1 MGSAFLQLWGW
12 CDLPHHSPRQTA
24 ASLASCPLQ
33 MGPDTCGETHSPSF
47 PPCSIPLPSG
57 RMASTWSWPRG
68 PSQQNGRERTD
79 RVMDKARNP
88 TAHQQQR
95 FPGLQRVRNSHAGG
109 CKPLIQQVCARL
121 LCSFGQAGVVL
132 LPALPLRSGATS
144 RCAPCQSHR
153 WDTSHPVV
161 CRGDQGRYVSGSCLV
176 ASGWGTEGT
185 ASML

>member
-1 MGSAFLQLWGW
+1 
-12 CDLPHHSPRQTA
+12 
-24 ASLASCPLQ
+24 
-33 MGPDTCGETHSPSF
+33 
-47 PPCSIPLPSG
+47 
-57 RMASTWSWPRG
+57 
-68 PSQQNGRERTD
+68 
-79 RVMDKARNP
+79 MDKARNP

-95 FPGLQRVRNSHAGG
+95 SPGLQRVRNSHAGG

-161 CRGDQGRYVSGSCLV
+161 CQWDQGRYVSGSCLV